1 MVVAGLWRSSLVP
14 TDPWHYV
21 QGALAFPE
29 PTWRPAGMTRW
40 GFVLPIIPFARLWGD
55 STATYYVVPLLSTGL
70 LAAVLVL
77 LGTRAVS
84 RAAGLLAAVL
94 ALATPLV
101 FVNLTRGYADL
112 TATAL
117 VGLALLLA
125 TLAVDRAA
133 LDGDL
138 ARRYQWT
145 VQWPPG
151 RRGEAEA
158 REGGARAGS
167 RCDPAAARCCCSLAQ
182 VS

>member
-1 MVVAGLWRSSLVP
+1 M
-14 TDPWHYV
+14 
-21 QGALAFPE
+21 
-29 PTWRPAGMTRW
+29 
-40 GFVLPIIPFARLWGD
+40 
-55 STATYYVVPLLSTGL
+55 PLLSTGL

-84 RAAGLLAAVL
+84 RAAGLLAALL

-133 LDGDL
+133 LDGRGATLPMDGAVAPRS
-138 ARRYQWT
+138 AR
-145 VQWPPG
+145 
-151 RRGEAEA
+151 
-158 REGGARAGS
+158 GG
-167 RCDPAAARCCCSLAQ
+167 
-182 VS
+182 